1 MKDGLSRTA
10 SVGKRS
16 QAGSH
21 KDAPAA
27 HHSSA
32 DSARN
37 TLQRR
42 VILQV
47 LEAAPGHLSA
57 EAICRAVARAF
68 PEISRATVYRTLDRL
83 EQAGGVSHTHAGT
96 AGALYHLSDKPRH
109 LHLMCN
115 RCGKVTEATDVTS
128 TERLAT
134 ELMAR
139 FGFAADPTHYVI
151 GGTCAACLALAPDDT
166 SAPG

>member
-1 MKDGLSRTA
+1 MA

-16 QAGSH
+16 QAGSQ
-21 KDAPAA
+21 KAA
-27 HHSSA
+27 LGARYGIA
-32 DSARN
+32 DNPRN

-47 LEAAPGHLSA
+47 LEGAPGHLSA
-57 EAICRAVARAF
+57 EAISRAVARAF

-83 EQAGGVSHTHAGT
+83 EQAGVVSHTHAGT

-128 TERLAT
+128 TESLGA

-151 GGTCAACLALAPDDT
+151 GGTCAACLALASEDT
-166 SAPG
+166 PASD